1 MQEKVIT
8 IPANVQERP
17 ILRVAAY
24 CRVSSD
30 SGDQLHSFAAQV
42 QHYTHFINSNERMEL
57 VDIYADEGI
66 TGTKTAKRD
75 DFNRLVADCKKGR
88 IDRVLTKSVSRFARN
103 TADSLMYARVLKDHG
118 VSILFEKE
126 NIDTAYMS
134 SEMLLALSGAQ
145 AQEES
150 ISISKNM
157 RWSIERRMKNGTF
170 IPSSTP
176 YGYVLKDREF
186 HIVEQEAE
194 IVRLI
199 FMSYLSGMGKKAIAD
214 MLNEMGAPKRF
225 GFDTW
230 RTNTVGYI
238 LSNER
243 YIGDALL
250 QKNFTTDTLPFML
263 RRNRGQKAQYYVE
276 GTNPPIISKEV
287 YEAAQ
292 RLLNSTRSTQQAPG
306 TPKIFSQKMKCRCG
320 ASYAPIKVNGKMY
333 WGCRTH
339 DLDSSKCS
347 SQRIPEKEICNTYI
361 TMVNKLRVCRADI
374 LPAAIAQTERLQ
386 MKAGGVTERIRQIDR
401 ELAELRNR
409 NLNNARLSAKG
420 IIRPAEYTQ
429 KVSAN
434 NQKISALRT
443 ERRQLLNE
451 LDDDSILSGL
461 RRLNDIL
468 TEWEQPLT
476 EMDEDLMSQIVQTIT
491 VPDDDHIS
499 FHLIG
504 GLTITEAT
512 HYNRRCRRA

>member
-42 QHYTHFINSNERMEL
+42 QHYTRFINSNERMEL

-150 ISISKNM
+150 ISISQNM
-157 RWSIERRMKNGTF
+157 RWSAERRMKNGTF

-176 YGYVLKDREF
+176 YGYVLKDREL

-214 MLNEMGAPKRF
+214 MLNEINAPKRF
-225 GFDTW
+225 GYDTW

-243 YIGDALL
+243 YMGDALL
-250 QKNFTTDTLPFML
+250 QKRYATDTFPFVH
-263 RRNRGQKAQYYVE
+263 RYNRGQKTQYYVE
-276 GTNPPIISKEV
+276 GTNEPIISKEV

-292 RLLNSTRSTQQAPG
+292 RLLNSKQSTQQYPG
-306 TPKIFSQKMKCRCG
+306 TPKLFSKIMKCRCG
-320 ASYAPIKVNGKMY
+320 SSYAPIKVNGKIY

-339 DLDSSKCS
+339 DCDSSQCDA
-347 SQRIPEKEICNTYI
+347 QRIPEKEICNTFI
-361 TMVNKLRVCRADI
+361 TMVNKLRECRADI
-374 LPAAIAQTERLQ
+374 LLVAIAQTERLQ
-386 MKAGGVTERIRQIDR
+386 MKASGVTERIRQIDR

-409 NLNNARLSAKG
+409 NLNNARLNAKG
-420 IIRPAEYTQ
+420 IMRSAEYTQ

-434 NQKISALRT
+434 NQRISTLRS

-451 LDDDSILSGL
+451 MDDDSILSGL

-468 TEWEQPLT
+468 AELEEPLT
-476 EMDEDLMSQIVQTIT
+476 EMDKDLLSQIVQTIT

-504 GLTITEAT
+504 GLTITQAT
-512 HYNRRCRRA
+512 NYNRRCRRA

>member
-42 QHYTHFINSNERMEL
+42 QYYTRFINANEGMEL

-75 DFNRLVADCKKGR
+75 DFNRLVADCKKGK
-88 IDRVLTKSVSRFARN
+88 IDRVLTKSMSRFARN
-103 TADSLMYARVLKDHG
+103 TADSIMYARLLKEHG
-118 VSILFEKE
+118 VSIFFEKE

-157 RWSIERRMKNGTF
+157 RWSVERRMKNGTF
-170 IPSSTP
+170 IPSIAP
-176 YGYVLKDREF
+176 YGYMLKDREF

-214 MLNEMGAPKRF
+214 MLNEMNAPKRF
-225 GFDTW
+225 GCDTW

-250 QKNFTTDTLPFML
+250 QKRYTTDTLPFIL
-263 RRNRGQKAQYYVE
+263 KYNRGQKAQYYVE
-276 GTNPPIISKEV
+276 CTNPPIISKEV

-292 RLLNSTRSTQQAPG
+292 RLINSTQSSHRGPGAPKLFS
-306 TPKIFSQKMKCRCG
+306 KIMKCRCG
-320 ASYAPIKVNGKMY
+320 ASYAPIKVHGKIY

-339 DLDSSKCS
+339 DFDSSKCDA
-347 SQRIPEKEICNTYI
+347 QRIPEKEICNTFI
-361 TMVNKLRVCRADI
+361 TMVNKLRVCRGDF
-374 LPAAIAQTERLQ
+374 LPAAIVQTERLQ
-386 MKAGGVTERIRQIDR
+386 MKAGGVTERIHQIDR

-409 NLNNARLSAKG
+409 NLNNARLNAKG
-420 IIRPAEYTQ
+420 IMRPAEYAQ

-434 NQKISALRT
+434 NQRISTLRS

-468 TEWEQPLT
+468 AELEEPLT
-476 EMDEDLMSQIVQTIT
+476 EMDEDLLHQIVPIIT

-504 GLTITEAT
+504 GLTITQAT
-512 HYNRRCRRA
+512 NYNRRCRRA

>member
-8 IPANVQERP
+8 IPANVQEKP

-42 QHYTHFINSNERMEL
+42 QYYTRFINANEGMEL

-75 DFNRLVADCKKGR
+75 DFNRLVADCKKGK

-103 TADSLMYARVLKDHG
+103 TADCLIYARILKEHG

-157 RWSIERRMKNGTF
+157 RWSIERRMKDGTF
-170 IPSSTP
+170 VPRLTP
-176 YGYVLKDREF
+176 YGYVLKDKEF
-186 HIVEQEAE
+186 QIVEQEAE

-214 MLNEMGAPKRF
+214 MLNEMNAPKRF

-230 RTNTVGYI
+230 RTSTISYI

-250 QKNFTTDTLPFML
+250 QKKFTTDTIPFVL
-263 RRNRGQKAQYYVE
+263 QQNRGQKAQYYVE
-276 GTNPPIISKEV
+276 GTNPPIISREV

-292 RLLNSTRSTQQAPG
+292 RLLNSTQYTRQAPG
-306 TPKIFSQKMKCRCG
+306 TPKLFSQKMKCRCG

-347 SQRIPEKEICNTYI
+347 SQRIPEKEVCDAFI
-361 TMVNKLRVCRADI
+361 TVINKLRVCRADI

-401 ELAELRNR
+401 ELAELKNR

-443 ERRQLLNE
+443 ERRRLLNE
-451 LDDDSILSGL
+451 LDDDSVLSGL
-461 RRLNDIL
+461 RKLNDIL

-476 EMDEDLMSQIVQTIT
+476 EMDGDLMSQIVQTIT
-491 VPDDDHIS
+491 VLDDNHIS
-499 FHLIG
+499 FYLIG
-504 GLTITEAT
+504 GLTITETT